1 MGNGPGEDG
10 SAAGVAVPQ
19 GYPGSVQAR
28 VGKTSM
34 TGSDSSRA
42 VSPVIG
48 VILMVAITVLLAAT
62 AATFFMGFEGSLSG
76 SPTVAV
82 QSDFSVDSGG
92 HELAVKFTGGDVV
105 ASENVKIH
113 VANAG
118 CRGVGSVTDRYDL
131 GELGVSG
138 SSVAAGTSAEVT
150 AGTVCPPAASQL
162 DLSRTEVTVSWV
174 EPGAASGQ
182 VLYRWRGPAA

>member
-1 MGNGPGEDG
+1 MI
-10 SAAGVAVPQ
+10 A
-19 GYPGSVQAR
+19 
-28 VGKTSM
+28 
-34 TGSDSSRA
+34 SDTPRA

-82 QSDFSVDSGG
+82 QSEFAVDSGG
-92 HELAVKFTGGDVV
+92 HELTVEFTGGDVV
-105 ASENVKIH
+105 ASENVEIH

-131 GELGVSG
+131 GALGLSG
-138 SSVAAGTSAEVT
+138 SSVAAGTDAQV
-150 AGTVCPPAASQL
+150 AVGTVCPTAASQL

-174 EPGAASGQ
+174 EPGAGSGT

>member
-1 MGNGPGEDG
+1 MRECD
-10 SAAGVAVPQ
+10 
-19 GYPGSVQAR
+19 
-28 VGKTSM
+28 T
-34 TGSDSSRA
+34 SRA

-82 QSDFSVDSGG
+82 QGEFAVDSGG
-92 HELAVKFTGGDVV
+92 HELAVAFTGGDVV

-118 CRGVGSVTDRYDL
+118 CRGVGSVTDRYDV

-138 SSVAAGTSAEVT
+138 SSVAAGTDAQVT
-150 AGTVCPPAASQL
+150 VGTVCPTGASQL
-162 DLSRTEVTVSWV
+162 DLSRTEVTVSWL
-174 EPGAASGQ
+174 EPGATSGQ